1 MKKLMLVFVSLFA
14 LQTVAMADNDKP
26 IQVSQMPQQA
36 QIFVKKHFAN
46 NKVALAKMEND
57 FFNKSYEVIFTDG
70 NKVEFDKKGN
80 WTEIDCKHGVVP
92 AAAIPPSIQKYVNT
106 HYSGAKILKIE
117 RDKKEYEVK
126 LSNRLELKFDSKFNL
141 THIDN

>member
-1 MKKLMLVFVSLFA
+1 MKKLMLVLVSLFT

-26 IQVSQMPQQA
+26 IQVGQMPQQA
-36 QIFVKKHFAN
+36 QIFIKKHFAN

-92 AAAIPPSIQKYVNT
+92 TAAIPENIQKYVTT
-106 HYSGAKILKIE
+106 HYPDVKILKLE

-141 THIDN
+141 IHIDH